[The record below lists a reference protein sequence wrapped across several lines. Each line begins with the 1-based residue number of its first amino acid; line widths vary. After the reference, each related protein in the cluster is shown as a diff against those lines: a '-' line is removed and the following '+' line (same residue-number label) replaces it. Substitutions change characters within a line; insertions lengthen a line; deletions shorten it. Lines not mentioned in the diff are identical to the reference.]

1 MKIMKNM
8 KAVISSMV
16 LWTFIISAFT
26 ITFLGFVTYEATKAS
41 VKVTQNGETQVIR
54 THAHTFKD
62 LLQELDVTPAAHD
75 RLSHELSEPIEY
87 GMDVEYIASKSINVA
102 INNDTKQFHTTAST
116 VGEFFDEQEF
126 EWEAHDEISHESN
139 DPIQDDMGISINK
152 AIQVTVNDGG
162 EEEKVWT
169 TASTVDEFLD
179 EEGIKLSK
187 LDELNKNEQDSLEQ
201 DSRLTITRIERKTE
215 TIEEEVEYK
224 VVKEKDD
231 SLPNGEEKVV
241 TSGEDGKVTKEYEI
255 TLKNGEE
262 SEKKLVN
269 EEVEKESIDEV
280 VALGTKKEQPKS
292 EPKQPK
298 ADKPD
303 ESESSEPTLVST
315 SSSSDSSSSN
325 ETVSRG
331 EESESKTLHM
341 KATAYT
347 ADCTGC
353 SGKTATGVDLNANP
367 DKKVVAVDPSVIP
380 LGSKVW
386 VEGYG
391 TAVAADTG
399 GAIKGN
405 KIDVHV
411 PSSAE
416 AKSFGRKTVEV
427 KVLD

>member
-1 MKIMKNM
+1 MKIMKKT
-8 KAVISSMV
+8 KAVASSMI

-62 LLQELDVTPAAHD
+62 LLQELDVNPKAHD

-116 VGEFFDEQEF
+116 VGEFFDEQGF
-126 EWEAHDEISHESN
+126 EWKAHDEISHASN
-139 DPIQDDMGISINK
+139 APIEDDMGISINK
-152 AIQVTVNDGG
+152 AMQVTVNDGG
-162 EEEKVWT
+162 DEEKVWT
-169 TASTVDEFLD
+169 TASTVAELLE
-179 EEGIKLSK
+179 EEGIQLSK
-187 LDELNKNEQDSLEQ
+187 LDELNKNEQDSLKQ
-201 DSRLTITRIERKTE
+201 DSHLTITRIERKTE
-215 TIEEEVEYK
+215 TIEEDVEYK

-231 SLPNGEEKVV
+231 SLLSGEEKVV
-241 TSGEDGKVTKEYEI
+241 TSGKDGKVTKEYEI
-255 TLKNGEE
+255 TFKNGEE
-262 SEKKLVN
+262 SERKLVN

-280 VALGTKKEQPKS
+280 VALGTKKEQSES
-292 EPKQPK
+292 EPEQPV

-303 ESESSEPTLVST
+303 ESDSSKPTLVST
-315 SSSSDSSSSN
+315 SSNSKSSN
-325 ETVSRG
+325 DTVSRG
-331 EESESKTLHM
+331 EEKKSETLHM

-411 PSSAE
+411 PSTAE
-416 AKSFGRKTVEV
+416 AQSFGSKTVEV